1 LGIAAADGDFVAAP
15 IAAESPR
22 TSYNGLVTNS
32 TELPVVAP
40 IGRIGSLLIK
50 PASAL
55 CNLDCA
61 YCFYLDRASDPYGA
75 QSYRRMSLETLDRL
89 VKTWLAYSY
98 PNSTF
103 AFQGGEPTLCGP
115 DFFAR
120 LCELQKQHGRN
131 GQYVSNAL
139 QTNAVLIDEHWC
151 EIFREYDF
159 LLGVSIDG
167 PEPIHDL
174 YRLNKGGQGT
184 WKQVMRSIELL
195 QKRRVDFNALCVVST
210 ANVERPKELYKFYK
224 SLGIDYIQFI
234 PLAEFDPDGRPLPF
248 TPSPEQYGRF
258 LCDMFDLWW
267 PDMRRIRIRFF
278 DNLAEAIAGQKPGA
292 CTMHESCD
300 SYVVVEY
307 NGDVYPCDFFV
318 EREWKLGNICQDTWI
333 DIAREQ
339 QRHHFAAKKSA
350 PNPECAECEYKPLC
364 HNGCPHLRRGRNGR
378 FEDLDYYCASYKML
392 LDKNVGKLTKE
403 VEKLLRRR

>member
-1 LGIAAADGDFVAAP
+1 M
-15 IAAESPR
+15 
-22 TSYNGLVTNS
+22 TNS
-32 TELPVVAP
+32 FPTQTGTLPVLPP

-55 CNLDCA
+55 CNLDCS
-61 YCFYLDRASDPYGA
+61 YCFYLDRASDPYSG
-75 QSYRRMSLETLDRL
+75 QNHRRMSPETLEQL

-115 DFFAR
+115 EFFAH
-120 LCELQKQHGRN
+120 LCELQKRWGRD
-131 GQYVSNAL
+131 GQNVSNSL
-139 QTNAVLIDEHWC
+139 QTNAVLLNERWC
-151 EIFREYDF
+151 EVFREYNF

-167 PEPIHDL
+167 PESIHDL
-174 YRLNKGGQGT
+174 HRCNKEGRGT

-195 QKRRVDFNALCVVST
+195 QKRRVDFNALCVVSA

-224 SLGIDYIQFI
+224 SLGIEYIQFI
-234 PLAEFDPDGRPLPF
+234 PLAEFDSEGRPLPF
-248 TPSPEQYGRF
+248 TPTPEQYGRF
-258 LCDMFDLWW
+258 LCEMFDLWW
-267 PDMRRIRIRFF
+267 PDIRRVRIRFF

-318 EREWKLGNICQDTWI
+318 EQDWRLGNINQDSWI
-333 DIAREQ
+333 DIARQ
-339 QRHHFAAKKSA
+339 KTRHDFAAKKSLPHPA
-350 PNPECAECEYKPLC
+350 CSICEYEGLC
-364 HNGCPHLRRGRNGR
+364 HGGCPHLRRGRHGR

-392 LDKNVGKLTKE
+392 FSKGVGKLTKE
-403 VEKLLRRR
+403 VEKIMRRH